1 MDIVSAVDLGPFAAA
16 SNEFAAS
23 LYHELR
29 RNEGNLFF
37 SPFSIRSGLIL
48 AYLGARGRTARQMA
62 EVMRLPDAD
71 AGLCRAVRGFE
82 ETLLSRMDRGAI
94 EVDVANAIWR
104 QKGMPL
110 LKSYAD
116 MVREAFGARLLEADL
131 SGAPE
136 AASRAINDWTNKK
149 TRGRIPALLSPK
161 EFGHLTRLVLANA
174 VFFDGKW
181 ALPFREDETR
191 PGPFHLRSD
200 DRLGGGTVDVPMM
213 RREGE
218 FRYGKFE
225 GFEMLEM
232 PYRGDKLSMIILL
245 PYITDGWED
254 LEKRLD
260 ARSLSQWIQALRPDT
275 VNVRLPRFGVR
286 SSFRLNDALERMG
299 MGDAFSPSGADFT
312 GMTPEKPLNIGSA
325 LHAAKIEVDETG
337 TRAAAVTMELL
348 MLGRPPSFFVD
359 HPFLFLIR
367 DIPMDAI
374 LFMGRVLNPAQ

>member
-1 MDIVSAVDLGPFAAA
+1 MDIVSAVDLGPFAVA

-29 RNEGNLFF
+29 AREGNVFF
-37 SPFSIRSGLIL
+37 SPISIRSGLIL

-71 AGLCRAVRGFE
+71 AGLCRAVRGFD

-110 LKSYAD
+110 LASYAG
-116 MVREAFGARLLEADL
+116 MVGEAFGARLLEADF

-149 TRGRIPALLSPK
+149 TRRRIPALLGP
-161 EFGHLTRLVLANA
+161 EGFGHLTRLVLANA
-174 VFFDGKW
+174 VFFNGKW
-181 ALPFREDETR
+181 ALPFREGDTR
-191 PGPFHLRSD
+191 PGPFHLWSGDPRG
-200 DRLGGGTVDVPMM
+200 REIVEVPMM

-218 FRYGKFE
+218 FRYMKFE

-260 ARSLSQWIQALRPDT
+260 ARSLSQWIQALRPFP
-275 VNVRLPRFGVR
+275 VNVRLPKFGIH
-286 SSFRLNDALERMG
+286 SSFSLKDALERMG
-299 MGDAFSPSGADFT
+299 MGDAFSPSGADFS

-348 MLGRPPSFFVD
+348 TIGRQPSFFVD

-367 DIPMDAI
+367 DIPMDAV
-374 LFMGRVLNPAQ
+374 LFLGRVLNPAQ